1 MTSNPVDQW
10 PTQLWDDIN
19 NAVKIEAGKVRIA
32 QKVFPTVTCDD
43 NPTEVIDDVINF
55 QDLSIQEGKT
65 KPFVEIYREFAL
77 SRTQVTNEPTLKT
90 CKTLARMAAKEIAL
104 AEDII
109 VFQGKN
115 GKLGQVQ
122 AENIESAKAG
132 LLGEALQ
139 FVGKPIP
146 VPALDKRAGVTWGE
160 NTFTAVTRGI
170 AELVRQTQA
179 PAYALFL
186 PTPAYADSY
195 APPSAY
201 TLVTTADRIKPLVE
215 GGFYGTGTLPNDK
228 GLLVALG
235 GEPTTLYVGREITT
249 EFRREEGSK
258 YIFAVVER
266 IQFVARDVRS
276 LVLLQF
282 EAPKLSSGL
291 PTDNVH
297 TKSGVTTN

>member
-1 MTSNPVDQW
+1 M
-10 PTQLWDDIN
+10 
-19 NAVKIEAGKVRIA
+19 
-32 QKVFPTVTCDD
+32 
-43 NPTEVIDDVINF
+43 
-55 QDLSIQEGKT
+55 
-65 KPFVEIYREFAL
+65 
-77 SRTQVTNEPTLKT
+77 
-90 CKTLARMAAKEIAL
+90 
-104 AEDII
+104 
-109 VFQGKN
+109 
-115 GKLGQVQ
+115 
-122 AENIESAKAG
+122 
-132 LLGEALQ
+132 
-139 FVGKPIP
+139 
-146 VPALDKRAGVTWGE
+146 
-160 NTFTAVTRGI
+160 
-170 AELVRQTQA
+170 
-179 PAYALFL
+179 LFR
-186 PTPAYADSY
+186 S
-195 APPSAY
+195 
-201 TLVTTADRIKPLVE
+201 LVTTADRIKPLVE